1 MGKEW
6 HKGGRSICSSK
17 SKEKSNEAS
26 GCITALYH
34 FFHSH
39 HFYFP
44 SRHHHHQ
51 PSIDSPSRNPKGL
64 VAPRNSLDL
73 TEESPLSTNY
83 KLEKEILNIHVG
95 GKKSTLRALLIDKS
109 SSNCNSP
116 RIKTPGPN
124 VVARLMGLDLLPDNF
139 DLNRSPRVGV
149 RGHRLSGNGSG
160 TRSLPVSPRISSD
173 SDHRRLS
180 LQLNIENTKHDE
192 EFARKRLKEL
202 KQDGGSRSPRR
213 SRKQIKQSTPTI
225 RNFGMDITNLLE
237 NTRAG
242 AAQNKIE
249 YSRLSHKENTTSTN
263 PTLVLRQDHISQ
275 KRPTKVTL
283 KENLKGIKESEL
295 SPHPTPKTR
304 NKQRTAFKNISTHVK
319 SDSCDLLGKKKCKK
333 ISKSND
339 TSVNISV
346 ASSAFSVTERPLK
359 QMHRDEE
366 PERNTD
372 ATICSV
378 QMYKYEK
385 KLNQEPPRFNFYDST
400 TISATLTNPG
410 GTVAEMK
417 KLKEEEER
425 VVAEIERHIVDALV
439 HETVE
444 TMSFLDLNANA
455 IRCVE
460 RRQDLLAAILKQR
473 LRFNPNNVRFTS
485 R

>member
-6 HKGGRSICSSK
+6 HKGGRSIGSSK
-17 SKEKSNEAS
+17 SKEKSNETS

-83 KLEKEILNIHVG
+83 KLEKEVLNIHVS

-109 SSNCNSP
+109 SSNCISP
-116 RIKTPGPN
+116 QTKTPGPN

-139 DLNRSPRVGV
+139 NHNSSPRVGV
-149 RGHRLSGNGSG
+149 RGHRLSRNGSG

-173 SDHRRLS
+173 SDNRRLS
-180 LQLNIENTKHDE
+180 LQLNREDNKHDE
-192 EFARKRLKEL
+192 EFARKRLKAL
-202 KQDGGSRSPRR
+202 KQDAGSPSPRR

-242 AAQNKIE
+242 ATQNKIE
-249 YSRLSHKENTTSTN
+249 HSRLSQKENTTSTK
-263 PTLVLRQDHISQ
+263 PTLVIRQDHISQ
-275 KRPTKVTL
+275 KRATKVTL
-283 KENLKGIKESEL
+283 KKNLKGVKESKL

-304 NKQRTAFKNISTHVK
+304 KAFKTVSTH
-319 SDSCDLLGKKKCKK
+319 
-333 ISKSND
+333 
-339 TSVNISV
+339 V
-346 ASSAFSVTERPLK
+346 ASSAFSATERPRK
-359 QMHRDEE
+359 QMRRAEE
-366 PERNTD
+366 PERNAD
-372 ATICSV
+372 ANICSV

-385 KLNQEPPRFNFYDST
+385 KLSQEPPRSNFYD
-400 TISATLTNPG
+400 SATLTNPG

-439 HETVE
+439 HET
-444 TMSFLDLNANA
+444 MSFLGLNANV

-460 RRQDLLAAILKQR
+460 RRQDLAAILKQR

>member
-39 HFYFP
+39 HFYFS
-44 SRHHHHQ
+44 SRHHNHQ
-51 PSIDSPSRNPKGL
+51 PSIDSPSRNPKGS

-95 GKKSTLRALLIDKS
+95 GKKSTLGALLIDRS
-109 SSNCNSP
+109 SSNCNSL
-116 RIKTPGPN
+116 RTQGPN
-124 VVARLMGLDLLPDNF
+124 MVARLMGLDLLPDNF

-149 RGHRLSGNGSG
+149 RGHRFSGNGSG

-180 LQLNIENTKHDE
+180 LQLNRENTKHDE

-202 KQDGGSRSPRR
+202 KQDEGSPSPRR
-213 SRKQIKQSTPTI
+213 SRKQRKESVPTT
-225 RNFGMDITNLLE
+225 RKFGMDITNLLE

-249 YSRLSHKENTTSTN
+249 HSRFSQKENTF
-263 PTLVLRQDHISQ
+263 VLREDHNSR

-283 KENLKGIKESEL
+283 KENLKGVKESKV

-304 NKQRTAFKNISTHVK
+304 KAFKTVSTHVK
-319 SDSCDLLGKKKCKK
+319 TDLLEKKR
-333 ISKSND
+333 ISKSNE
-339 TSVNISV
+339 TTVNISI
-346 ASSAFSVTERPLK
+346 ASSAFSVTERPRK
-359 QMHRDEE
+359 QMKRAEE
-366 PERNTD
+366 PERNAD
-372 ATICSV
+372 AKTCSV

-385 KLNQEPPRFNFYDST
+385 KLHQEPPRSNIYG
-400 TISATLTNPG
+400 SATLTNPG

-417 KLKEEEER
+417 KLKEEEEK
-425 VVAEIERHIVDALV
+425 VVVEIERHIVDGLV

-444 TMSFLDLNANA
+444 TMSFLCLNANA

-460 RRQDLLAAILKQR
+460 RR
-473 LRFNPNNVRFTS
+473 
-485 R
+485 